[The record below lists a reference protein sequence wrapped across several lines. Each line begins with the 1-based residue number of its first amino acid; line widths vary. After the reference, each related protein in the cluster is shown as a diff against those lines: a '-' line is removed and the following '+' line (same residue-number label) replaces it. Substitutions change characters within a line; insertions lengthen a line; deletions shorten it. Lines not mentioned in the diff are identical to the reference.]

1 MDYSVEVF
9 EFQYS
14 GRTRIPFLQKV
25 RVVVNTPRKAEDRPV
40 SQLSGVSKSFTGT
53 NAVRHVDMDIYAGEI
68 HGLVGEN
75 GAGKSTLMRVLA
87 GLHPDYSGEI
97 RIAGQLERIASPRQA
112 LSLGIAMVHQELSL
126 VPELSVA
133 ANIFLGREPNS
144 RVPWLISNKR
154 AERNAG
160 RILAEIEADIPPS
173 AKIEQLSI
181 AQQQLVE
188 IAKGLSTDSKLL
200 ILDEPTS
207 SLTEPETKDLFR
219 VIRNLKERRVAVV
232 YISHKLSEV
241 FEITDYI
248 TVLRDGMKVD
258 MKPSRE
264 WDEQSL
270 VRAMVGRNL
279 SEFFPKSHG
288 ACSEQVALEVE
299 KLTRVPD
306 FKDVSFKLH
315 RGEVI
320 GLYGLIGSGRTE
332 LATAIFGL
340 SRFDTGLVKVNG
352 RTCKIRSPSDAIS
365 YGIALVPEDR
375 RVLGII
381 SMLDV
386 RRNLTHA
393 NLAHLCRLGFI
404 DQREELQL
412 VSDNIAN
419 LNIRTSSIGSAI
431 STLSGG
437 NQQKVVLGKWLNTDP
452 IILILDEPTRG
463 IDVGAKAEIRS
474 KIDHLA
480 AEGKAVLLI
489 SSELPE
495 IIGMS
500 DRVIVI
506 RDGQIAGTFSGEEA
520 EVETIGRYA
529 ISGSS

>member
-1 MDYSVEVF
+1 VT
-9 EFQYS
+9 S
-14 GRTRIPFLQKV
+14 GGNP
-25 RVVVNTPRKAEDRPV
+25 VV
-40 SQLSGVSKSFTGT
+40 QLLGISKNFTGT
-53 NAVRHVDMDIYAGEI
+53 NAVRHVDMDIFAGEV

-87 GLHPDYSGEI
+87 GIYPDYSGEI
-97 RIAGQLERIASPRQA
+97 LVDGRPQRISSPRQA
-112 LSLGIAMVHQELSL
+112 LGLGIAMVHQELSL

-133 ANIFLGREPNS
+133 ANIFLGREPS
-144 RVPWLISNKR
+144 SKVPHLISNKA
-154 AERNAG
+154 AERAAKG
-160 RILAEIEADIPPS
+160 ILAEIEADILPS

-188 IAKGLSTDSKLL
+188 IAKGLSTNSKLL

-219 VIRNLKERRVAVV
+219 VIRTLKEKGVAVI

-241 FEITDYI
+241 FEIADRI
-248 TVLRDGMKVD
+248 TVLRDGIKVD
-258 MKPSRE
+258 MKPCRE
-264 WDEQSL
+264 WDEPSL

-279 SEFFPKSHG
+279 SVFFPKTHDRC
-288 ACSEQVALEVE
+288 AEQVALEVE
-299 KLTRVPD
+299 RLTHEPD
-306 FKDVSFKLH
+306 FREVSFKLH
-315 RGEVI
+315 QGEVI
-320 GLYGLIGSGRTE
+320 GLYGLVGSGRTE
-332 LATAIFGL
+332 LAMAIFGL
-340 SRFDTGLVKVNG
+340 SRFDSGRIKVNG
-352 RTCKIRSPSDAIS
+352 RIGNIRSPSDAIS
-365 YGIALVPEDR
+365 CGIALVPEDR

-393 NLAHLCRLGFI
+393 SLARLVRWGFI
-404 DQREELQL
+404 DQKKELQL
-412 VSDNIAN
+412 VSDSIKN
-419 LNIRTSSIGSAI
+419 LNIRASSIRSSL

-474 KIDHLA
+474 KIDRLA
-480 AEGKAVLLI
+480 AEGKAILLI

-500 DRVIVI
+500 DRVIVM
-506 RDGQIAGTFSGEEA
+506 RDGRMVGTFSGEEA
-520 EVETIGRYA
+520 DAETIGRYA
-529 ISGSS
+529 ISKSS